1 MAIVELASHATTE
14 AKEAEALIIPQ
25 NEGLHRT
32 LSNRKVQLSAV
43 GSSIGTALFMS
54 IGGVLNK
61 TGPGNLFLG
70 FAVYNIFLALVNN
83 CMAEMVTYMPVS
95 GSFVRM
101 AGHWVDDALGCAV
114 GWNFFLYAGFV
125 VPFEITALSFV
136 CSYWSEDIPLA
147 AICGGC
153 ILLYM

>member
-1 MAIVELASHATTE
+1 
-14 AKEAEALIIPQ
+14 
-25 NEGLHRT
+25 
-32 LSNRKVQLSAV
+32 
-43 GSSIGTALFMS
+43 MS

-61 TGPGNLFLG
+61 CGPGSLFLG
-70 FAVYNIFLALVNN
+70 FAVYNVFLAMVNN

-101 AGHWVDDALGCAV
+101 AGHWVDDALGFAV

-125 VPFEITALSFV
+125 VPFEITALSFIL
-136 CSYWSEDIPLA
+136 SYWSDDIPVA

-153 ILLYM
+153 IVLYM